1 MKTVAWDEVY
11 VERLVNLWNRELG
24 LAFPM
29 RDSLFK
35 QNSVQDKNVCRD
47 SSLIVL
53 NNDNDVIGFLI
64 VKVWQEKLPVQMSK
78 ITGWIQVLLVDH
90 RYRNKGI
97 GTKLLAHGEGVLC
110 QQGKQQILL
119 GRDPWHYFPGI
130 PIHNEQTKRWFL
142 ARGYEAYGTEH
153 DLLKTYNQTTA
164 VTKPNFPEI
173 DFSVL
178 HREEKEDF
186 LAFLHRCFPGRWE
199 YEAIKYFELGGT
211 GREFVVMRKRGR
223 LIGFCRINDANSPI
237 IAQNVYWAP
246 LFETALGGVGPLGI
260 DALER
265 GQGYGLAVVEAG
277 IAELRKRGIQKIVI
291 DWTGL
296 VNFYKKLGY
305 EVWKSYTSFKK
316 SLESGSDSSDK

>member
-1 MKTVAWDEVY
+1 MKTVAWDETY
-11 VERLVNLWNRELG
+11 VEKLINLWNRELG

-47 SSLIVL
+47 SSWIVL
-53 NNDNDVIGFLI
+53 NNDNDVIGFII
-64 VKVWQEKLPVQMSK
+64 VKVWQEKIQVQMSK
-78 ITGWIQVLLVDH
+78 TTGWIQVLLVDH

-97 GTKLLAHGEGVLC
+97 GTKLLEHAEEVLHK
-110 QQGKQQILL
+110 QGIQQILL

-130 PIHNEQTKRWFL
+130 PIHNEQTKQWFF
-142 ARGYEAYGTEH
+142 ARGYKAYGTEH
-153 DLLKTYNQTTA
+153 DLLKTYNKTTT
-164 VTKPNFPEI
+164 VTKPDFPEI

-178 HREEKEDF
+178 HTREKKNF

-199 YEAIKYFELGGT
+199 YEAIKYFEFGGT

-223 LIGFCRINDANSPI
+223 LIGFCRINDPNSPI

-277 IAELRKRGIQKIVI
+277 IAELRNRGIQKIVI

-296 VNFYKKLGY
+296 VDFYKKLGY

-316 SLESGSDSSDK
+316 LLESGGDS